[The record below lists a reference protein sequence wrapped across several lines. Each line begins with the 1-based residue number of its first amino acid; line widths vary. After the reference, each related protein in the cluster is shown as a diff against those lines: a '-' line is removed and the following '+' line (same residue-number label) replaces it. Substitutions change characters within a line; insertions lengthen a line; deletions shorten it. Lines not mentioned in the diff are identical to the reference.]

1 MRAKMINF
9 TTWLY
14 ENASDSPESN
24 KYISSAIE
32 KSKYYNGPEKAGTL
46 LPRIC
51 VAIFVDINF
60 FSGLDLLS
68 LYFWCKKNASINDL
82 DWLAKL
88 AVSWGI
94 KDVVGGIAKKDI
106 YKVSLNPNKKLGA
119 KRGDEIYIIPNP
131 LPQYTQYGI
140 GTPENGLF
148 ARIFNKKEMDESV
161 EIRFR
166 DDDPQKLL
174 KNLSL
179 KSPTEVFSLSNNYT
193 RFIPLVEKL
202 LFDEKWLKPYKK
214 LLSAKDYCDTVTEG
228 MMSLDG
234 YTPRKISN
242 VFIEAYIYAIE
253 ELSDRL
259 EDDQKT
265 ESLKIVL
272 DNLRTQAQYH
282 LSKPDDEDNDDYDPV
297 ED

>member
-1 MRAKMINF
+1 MINF

-24 KYISSAIE
+24 KYISSALE
-32 KSKYYNGPEKAGTL
+32 KSKYYGGPEKAGTL

-51 VAIFVDINF
+51 VATFVDISSF
-60 FSGLDLLS
+60 FAGLDLLS

-88 AVSWGI
+88 AVYWGI
-94 KDVVGGIAKKDI
+94 KDEVGGIAKKDI
-106 YKVSLNPNKKLGA
+106 YKASLNPNKKLGA

-148 ARIFNKKEMDESV
+148 ASIFNKKEMDESV

-214 LLSAKDYCDTVTEG
+214 LLSARDYCDTVTEG
-228 MMSLDG
+228 IMSLDG